1 MKNAKITLE
10 DINLRKKELKN
21 EILIQK
27 EAITRT
33 TRAIFAPLT
42 PAANKADALMR
53 SFNTGMAMFDGIMI
67 GVKVIRKLRR
77 YLRKL
82 K

>member
-42 PAANKADALMR
+42 PAANKTDALMR
-53 SFNTGMAMFDGIMI
+53 SFNTGMAVFDGIMI

>member
-27 EAITRT
+27 EAIAQT

-42 PAANKADALMR
+42 PAANKTDALMR
-53 SFNTGMAMFDGIMI
+53 SFNTGMAVFDGIMI

>member
-42 PAANKADALMR
+42 PAANKTDVLMR
-53 SFNTGMAMFDGIMI
+53 SFNTGMAVFDGIMI

-77 YLRKL
+77 YLRTL